1 MYKIMNAYLL
11 GEGEWKKSCF
21 ELKMRR
27 KTKQNRTIIKISYFQ
42 IDNLQ
47 DRENI

>member
-1 MYKIMNAYLL
+1 MNAYLL
-11 GEGEWKKSCF
+11 EEEEWKKSSF

-27 KTKQNRTIIKISYFQ
+27 KTKHIKIMQISYFQ

-47 DRENI
+47 DR